1 MRDLT
6 RLLKPKSIA
15 VIGGGAWCAS
25 IISAA
30 KQTGFDGALHPVH
43 PTGKQIAG
51 HKSLRSLEEVP
62 GPIDAAFIGV
72 NRHATLDV
80 VAQLRRLK
88 AGGAICFASGFSEAA
103 AEDAAA
109 QDLQA
114 ALIEAAGEMP
124 ILGPNCYG
132 FVNAFDGC
140 AIWPDQH
147 GCSRV
152 QRGVAILT
160 QSSNIAINLTMQNR
174 GLPIGYMLTCGN
186 QAQTAQ
192 TDIALQLLDD
202 ERVTAIGLHIEGFGN
217 LRGWEALAQ
226 KARAKGVTLI
236 ALKSGVSQQAQAA
249 AVSHTASLTG
259 SDTGA
264 DAFLQR
270 LGIRRARS
278 LPVFLESLKLAHQFG
293 PLSSNRIASISC
305 SGGEA
310 ALAADTAQGTGLIF
324 PPLNPRQ
331 AKDLSAALGPMVA
344 MANPLDYHTYI
355 WRDQAAMT
363 QAWAAMADD
372 EIAMTLLVSDY
383 PRADLCDA
391 SDWECV
397 TQAAIE
403 ATRRTG
409 RPFAVVA
416 SLAELLPE
424 QTAKTLM
431 DHGVGAIHGLDHGL
445 EALDVMSR
453 PMAPPAEP
461 VLLPGIDRYAELV
474 DEQSAK
480 LALAAHGLTIP
491 PSVVVTDRSTA
502 GQAAADVGFPVALK
516 TLGLAHKTGAN
527 GLALGLTT
535 RAEVEVAAPRL
546 ADGPLLVER
555 MVAGTLVEVLVGVT
569 RDPAHGFVLTLGAGG
584 TMTDVLRDRAS
595 LLIPATRAEVT
606 ARLKDLNIAPLL
618 EGFRG
623 NPPVDLDALLA
634 AIDAVQAYVLA
645 NAEQVEEVEI
655 NPLICTQDNAIAAD
669 ALIRKAQ

>member
-30 KQTGFDGALHPVH
+30 KQIGFDGPLHPVH

-226 KARAKGVTLI
+226 KARSKGVTLI

-264 DAFLQR
+264 DALLQR

-491 PSVVVTDRSTA
+491 PSVTVTDRSTA
-502 GQAAADVGFPVALK
+502 GQAAADIGFPVALK

-555 MVAGTLVEVLVGVT
+555 MVAGTLVEILVGVT

-606 ARLKDLNIAPLL
+606 ARLKGLNIAPLL

-645 NAEQVEEVEI
+645 NAERVEEVEI

>member
-30 KQTGFDGALHPVH
+30 KQIGFDGPLHPVH

-51 HKSLRSLEEVP
+51 QKSLRSLEEVP

-226 KARAKGVTLI
+226 KARSKGVTLI

-264 DAFLQR
+264 DALLQR

-461 VLLPGIDRYAELV
+461 VLLPGIDRDAELV

-491 PSVVVTDRSTA
+491 PSVTVTDRSTA
-502 GQAAADVGFPVALK
+502 GQAAADIGFPVALK

-606 ARLKDLNIAPLL
+606 ARLKGLNIAPLL

-645 NAEQVEEVEI
+645 NAERVEEVEI

>member
-30 KQTGFDGALHPVH
+30 KQIGFDGALHPVH

-226 KARAKGVTLI
+226 KARTKGVTLI

-461 VLLPGIDRYAELV
+461 VLLPGIDRDAELV

-491 PSVVVTDRSTA
+491 PSVTVTDRSTA
-502 GQAAADVGFPVALK
+502 GQAAADIGFPVALK

-645 NAEQVEEVEI
+645 NAERVEEVEI

>member
-30 KQTGFDGALHPVH
+30 KQIGFDGPLHPVH

-226 KARAKGVTLI
+226 KARSKGVTLI

-461 VLLPGIDRYAELV
+461 VLLPGIDRDAELV

-502 GQAAADVGFPVALK
+502 GQAAADIGFPVALK

-527 GLALGLTT
+527 GLALGLNT
-535 RAEVEVAAPRL
+535 RAEVEIAAPRL

-595 LLIPATRAEVT
+595 LLIPATRTEVT

-645 NAEQVEEVEI
+645 NAERVEEVEI
-655 NPLICTQDNAIAAD
+655 NPLICTQANAIAAD

>member
-30 KQTGFDGALHPVH
+30 KQIGFDGPLHPVH

-109 QDLQA
+109 QDLQT

-226 KARAKGVTLI
+226 KARTKGVTLI

-372 EIAMTLLVSDY
+372 GIAMTLLVSDY

-461 VLLPGIDRYAELV
+461 VLLPGIDRDAELV

-502 GQAAADVGFPVALK
+502 GQAAADIGFPVALK

-645 NAEQVEEVEI
+645 NAERVEEVEI

>member
-30 KQTGFDGALHPVH
+30 KQIGFDGPLHPVH

-226 KARAKGVTLI
+226 KARTKGVTLI

-409 RPFAVVA
+409 RPYAVVA

-461 VLLPGIDRYAELV
+461 VLLPGIDRDAELV
-474 DEQSAK
+474 NEQSAK

-491 PSVVVTDRSTA
+491 PSVTVTDRSTA
-502 GQAAADVGFPVALK
+502 GQAAADIGFPVALK

-645 NAEQVEEVEI
+645 NAERVEEVEI

>member
-30 KQTGFDGALHPVH
+30 KQIGFDGPLHPVH

-109 QDLQA
+109 QDLQT

-226 KARAKGVTLI
+226 KARTKGVTLI

-264 DAFLQR
+264 DALLQR

-461 VLLPGIDRYAELV
+461 VLLPGIDRDAELV

-502 GQAAADVGFPVALK
+502 GQAAADIGFPVALK

-645 NAEQVEEVEI
+645 NAERVEEVEI

>member
-30 KQTGFDGALHPVH
+30 KQIGFDGALHPVH

-226 KARAKGVTLI
+226 KARSKGVTLI

-264 DAFLQR
+264 DALLQR

-461 VLLPGIDRYAELV
+461 VLLPGIDRDAELV

-502 GQAAADVGFPVALK
+502 GQAAADIGFPVALK

-595 LLIPATRAEVT
+595 LLIPSTRAEVT

-645 NAEQVEEVEI
+645 NAERVEEVEI

>member
-30 KQTGFDGALHPVH
+30 KQIGFDGALHPVH

-114 ALIEAAGEMP
+114 ALIEAAGEIP

-226 KARAKGVTLI
+226 KARTKGVTLI

-461 VLLPGIDRYAELV
+461 VLLPGIDRDAELV

-502 GQAAADVGFPVALK
+502 GQAAADIGFPVALK

-606 ARLKDLNIAPLL
+606 ARLKGLNIAPLL

-645 NAEQVEEVEI
+645 NAERVEEVEI

>member
-30 KQTGFDGALHPVH
+30 KQIGFDGPLHPVH

-109 QDLQA
+109 QDLQT

-226 KARAKGVTLI
+226 KARTKGVTLI

-409 RPFAVVA
+409 RPYAVVA

-424 QTAKTLM
+424 QTAKPLWTM
-431 DHGVGAIHGLDHGL
+431 
-445 EALDVMSR
+445 AL
-453 PMAPPAEP
+453 
-461 VLLPGIDRYAELV
+461 VLFTGWTMG
-474 DEQSAK
+474 SK
-480 LALAAHGLTIP
+480 L
-491 PSVVVTDRSTA
+491 S
-502 GQAAADVGFPVALK
+502 
-516 TLGLAHKTGAN
+516 
-527 GLALGLTT
+527 
-535 RAEVEVAAPRL
+535 
-546 ADGPLLVER
+546 
-555 MVAGTLVEVLVGVT
+555 M
-569 RDPAHGFVLTLGAGG
+569 
-584 TMTDVLRDRAS
+584 
-595 LLIPATRAEVT
+595 
-606 ARLKDLNIAPLL
+606 
-618 EGFRG
+618 
-623 NPPVDLDALLA
+623 
-634 AIDAVQAYVLA
+634 
-645 NAEQVEEVEI
+645 
-655 NPLICTQDNAIAAD
+655 
-669 ALIRKAQ
+669 

>member
-30 KQTGFDGALHPVH
+30 KQIGFDGPLHPVH

-109 QDLQA
+109 QDLQT

-226 KARAKGVTLI
+226 KARTKGVTLI
-236 ALKSGVSQQAQAA
+236 ALKSGVSHQAQAA

-355 WRDQAAMT
+355 WRDKAAMT

-461 VLLPGIDRYAELV
+461 VLLPGIDRDAELV

-491 PSVVVTDRSTA
+491 PSAVVTDRSTA
-502 GQAAADVGFPVALK
+502 GQAAADIGFPVALK

-645 NAEQVEEVEI
+645 NAERVEEVEI

>member
-30 KQTGFDGALHPVH
+30 KQIGFDGPLHPVH

-461 VLLPGIDRYAELV
+461 VLLPGIDRDAELV

-480 LALAAHGLTIP
+480 LALAAHGLTVP
-491 PSVVVTDRSTA
+491 PSVVVTDRCTA
-502 GQAAADVGFPVALK
+502 GQAAADIGFPVALK

-595 LLIPATRAEVT
+595 LLIPATRTEVT

-655 NPLICTQDNAIAAD
+655 NPLICTQEAAIAAD

>member
-30 KQTGFDGALHPVH
+30 KQIGFDGALHPVH

-147 GCSRV
+147 ACSRV

-461 VLLPGIDRYAELV
+461 VLLPGIDRDAELV

-645 NAEQVEEVEI
+645 NAERVEEVEI

>member
-30 KQTGFDGALHPVH
+30 KQIGFDGPLHPVH

-226 KARAKGVTLI
+226 KARTKGVTLI

-461 VLLPGIDRYAELV
+461 VLLPGIDRDAELV

-502 GQAAADVGFPVALK
+502 GQAAADIGFPVALK

-555 MVAGTLVEVLVGVT
+555 MVAGTLVEILVGVT

-645 NAEQVEEVEI
+645 NAERVEEVEI

>member
-25 IISAA
+25 IISAG
-30 KQTGFDGALHPVH
+30 KQIGFDGPLHPVH

-226 KARAKGVTLI
+226 KARTKGVTLI

-461 VLLPGIDRYAELV
+461 VLLPGIDRDAELL

-502 GQAAADVGFPVALK
+502 GQAAADIGFPVALK
-516 TLGLAHKTGAN
+516 TLGLAHKTGVN

-535 RAEVEVAAPRL
+535 RAEVEIAAPRL

-645 NAEQVEEVEI
+645 NAERVEEVEI

>member
-30 KQTGFDGALHPVH
+30 KQIGFDGPLHPVH

-109 QDLQA
+109 QDLQT

-226 KARAKGVTLI
+226 KARTKGVTLI

-461 VLLPGIDRYAELV
+461 VLLPGIDRDAELV

-491 PSVVVTDRSTA
+491 PSVTVTDRSTA
-502 GQAAADVGFPVALK
+502 GQAAADIGFPVALK

-645 NAEQVEEVEI
+645 NAERVEEVEI

>member
-30 KQTGFDGALHPVH
+30 KQIGFDGALHPVH

-109 QDLQA
+109 QDLQT

-226 KARAKGVTLI
+226 KARTKGVTLI

-409 RPFAVVA
+409 RPYAVVA

-461 VLLPGIDRYAELV
+461 VLLPGIDRDAELV

-480 LALAAHGLTIP
+480 LALAAHGLTVP
-491 PSVVVTDRSTA
+491 PSVVVTDRCTA
-502 GQAAADVGFPVALK
+502 GQAAADIGFPVALK

-527 GLALGLTT
+527 GLALGLNT
-535 RAEVEVAAPRL
+535 RAEVEIAAPRL

-595 LLIPATRAEVT
+595 LLIPATRTEVT

-645 NAEQVEEVEI
+645 NAERVEEVEI

>member
-30 KQTGFDGALHPVH
+30 KQIGFDGPLHPVH

-645 NAEQVEEVEI
+645 NAERVEEVEI

>member
-30 KQTGFDGALHPVH
+30 KQIGFDGPLHPVH

-461 VLLPGIDRYAELV
+461 VLLPGIDRDAELV

-502 GQAAADVGFPVALK
+502 GQAAADIGFPVALK

-645 NAEQVEEVEI
+645 NAERVEEVEI

>member
-30 KQTGFDGALHPVH
+30 KQIGFDGALHPVH

-226 KARAKGVTLI
+226 KARTKGVTLI

-249 AVSHTASLTG
+249 SVSHTASLTG

-461 VLLPGIDRYAELV
+461 VLLPGIDRDAELV

-502 GQAAADVGFPVALK
+502 GQAAADIGFPVALK

-527 GLALGLTT
+527 GLALGLNT
-535 RAEVEVAAPRL
+535 RAEVEIAAPRL

-645 NAEQVEEVEI
+645 NAERVEEVEI

>member
-30 KQTGFDGALHPVH
+30 KQIGFDGPLHPVH

-109 QDLQA
+109 QDLQT

-226 KARAKGVTLI
+226 KARTKGVTLI

-264 DAFLQR
+264 HAFLQR

-461 VLLPGIDRYAELV
+461 VLLPGIDRDAELV

-502 GQAAADVGFPVALK
+502 GQAAADIGFPVALK

-645 NAEQVEEVEI
+645 NAERVEEVEI

>member
-30 KQTGFDGALHPVH
+30 KQIGFDGALHPVH

-226 KARAKGVTLI
+226 KARTKGVTLI

-409 RPFAVVA
+409 RPYAVVA

-461 VLLPGIDRYAELV
+461 VLLPGIDRDAELV

-480 LALAAHGLTIP
+480 LALAAHGLTVP
-491 PSVVVTDRSTA
+491 PSVVVTDRCTA
-502 GQAAADVGFPVALK
+502 GQAAADIGFPVALK

-527 GLALGLTT
+527 GLALGLNT
-535 RAEVEVAAPRL
+535 RAEVEIAAPRL

-595 LLIPATRAEVT
+595 LLIPATRTEVT

>member
-30 KQTGFDGALHPVH
+30 KQIGFDGALHPVH

-109 QDLQA
+109 QDLQT

-226 KARAKGVTLI
+226 KARRKGVTLI

-453 PMAPPAEP
+453 PMAPPTEP
-461 VLLPGIDRYAELV
+461 VLLPGIDRDAELV

-502 GQAAADVGFPVALK
+502 GQAAADIGFPVALK

-645 NAEQVEEVEI
+645 NAERVEEVEI

>member
-1 MRDLT
+1 
-6 RLLKPKSIA
+6 
-15 VIGGGAWCAS
+15 
-25 IISAA
+25 
-30 KQTGFDGALHPVH
+30 LHPVH

-226 KARAKGVTLI
+226 KARSKGVTLI

-461 VLLPGIDRYAELV
+461 VLLPGIDRDAELV

-491 PSVVVTDRSTA
+491 PSVTVTDRSTA
-502 GQAAADVGFPVALK
+502 GQAAADIGFPVALK

-645 NAEQVEEVEI
+645 NAERVEEVEI

>member
-30 KQTGFDGALHPVH
+30 KQIGFDGPLHPVH

-226 KARAKGVTLI
+226 KARTKGVTLI

-409 RPFAVVA
+409 RPYAVVA

-461 VLLPGIDRYAELV
+461 VLLPGIDRDAELV

-491 PSVVVTDRSTA
+491 PSVTVTDRSTA
-502 GQAAADVGFPVALK
+502 GQAAADIGFPVALK

-645 NAEQVEEVEI
+645 NAERVEEVEI

>member
-30 KQTGFDGALHPVH
+30 KQIGFDGPLHPVH

-51 HKSLRSLEEVP
+51 HKSLRSLEDVP

-109 QDLQA
+109 QDLQT

-152 QRGVAILT
+152 QRGVVILT

-226 KARAKGVTLI
+226 KARTKGVTLI

-259 SDTGA
+259 RDTGA

-461 VLLPGIDRYAELV
+461 VLLPGIDRDAELV

-502 GQAAADVGFPVALK
+502 GQAAADIGFPVALK

-527 GLALGLTT
+527 GLALGLNT
-535 RAEVEVAAPRL
+535 RAEVEIAAPRL

-595 LLIPATRAEVT
+595 LLIPATRTEVT

-645 NAEQVEEVEI
+645 NAERVEEVEI

>member
-30 KQTGFDGALHPVH
+30 KQIGFDGPLHPVH

-226 KARAKGVTLI
+226 KARTKGVTLI

-461 VLLPGIDRYAELV
+461 VLLPGIDRDAELV

-491 PSVVVTDRSTA
+491 PSVTVTDRSTA
-502 GQAAADVGFPVALK
+502 GQAAADIGFPVALK

-535 RAEVEVAAPRL
+535 RAEVEIAAPRL

-555 MVAGTLVEVLVGVT
+555 MVAGTLVEILVGVT

-645 NAEQVEEVEI
+645 NAERVEEVEI

>member
-30 KQTGFDGALHPVH
+30 KQIGFDGALHPVH

-226 KARAKGVTLI
+226 KARTKGVTLI

-409 RPFAVVA
+409 RPYAVVA

-461 VLLPGIDRYAELV
+461 VLLPGIDRDAELV

-491 PSVVVTDRSTA
+491 PSVVVTDRCTA
-502 GQAAADVGFPVALK
+502 GQAAADIGFPVALK

-527 GLALGLTT
+527 GLALGLNT
-535 RAEVEVAAPRL
+535 RAEVEIAAPRL

-595 LLIPATRAEVT
+595 LLIPATRTEVT

-645 NAEQVEEVEI
+645 NAERVEEVEI

>member
-30 KQTGFDGALHPVH
+30 KQIGFDGPLHPVH

-109 QDLQA
+109 QDLQT
-114 ALIEAAGEMP
+114 ALIEVAGEMP

-226 KARAKGVTLI
+226 KARTKGVTLI

-461 VLLPGIDRYAELV
+461 VLLPGIDRDAELV

-491 PSVVVTDRSTA
+491 PSVTVTDRSTA
-502 GQAAADVGFPVALK
+502 GQAAADIGFPVALK

-555 MVAGTLVEVLVGVT
+555 MVAGTLAEVLVGVT

-645 NAEQVEEVEI
+645 NAERVEEVEI

>member
-30 KQTGFDGALHPVH
+30 EQIGFDGVLHPVH
-43 PTGKQIAG
+43 PSGKQIAG
-51 HKSLRSLEEVP
+51 RKSLPSLEAFP

-72 NRHATLDV
+72 NRHATLEV
-80 VAQLRRLK
+80 VAQLRSLK
-88 AGGAICFASGFSEAA
+88 AGGATCFASGFSEAA

-114 ALIEAAGEMP
+114 QLIKAAGDMP

-147 GCSRV
+147 GCRRV
-152 QRGVAILT
+152 DKGVAILT

-186 QAQTAQ
+186 QAQTSQ

-202 ERVTAIGLHIEGFGN
+202 ARVTAIGLHIEGFGN
-217 LRGWEALAQ
+217 LRGWETLAQ
-226 KARAKGVTLI
+226 KARSKGIALI

-264 DAFLQR
+264 DAFLHR

-278 LPVFLESLKLAHQFG
+278 LPVFLEALKLAHQFG
-293 PLSSNRIASISC
+293 HLSSNRIASISC

-310 ALAADTAQGTGLIF
+310 ALAADTAQGTGLVF

-331 AKDLSAALGPMVA
+331 VKDLGAALGPMVA
-344 MANPLDYHTYI
+344 LANPLDYHTYI
-355 WRDQAAMT
+355 WRNPAAMT

-372 EIAMTLLVSDY
+372 DIAMTLLISDY

-409 RPFAVVA
+409 RPYAVVA

-424 QTAKTLM
+424 HIAKTLM

-445 EALDVMSR
+445 DALDLLSR
-453 PMAPPAEP
+453 PMAPPADP
-461 VLLPGIDRYAELV
+461 VLLPGSDRDAGLL

-480 LALAAHGLTIP
+480 LALAACGLKIP
-491 PSVVVTDRSTA
+491 KSVAVTDRSTA
-502 GQAAADVGFPVALK
+502 GPAAAEVGFPVALK

-535 RAEVEVAAPRL
+535 PAEVEAAAPSL

-555 MVAGTLVEVLVGVT
+555 MVAGSLVEVLVGVT

-584 TMTDVLRDRAS
+584 TMTEVLRDRAS
-595 LLIPATRAEVT
+595 LLIPASRMEVT
-606 ARLKDLNIAPLL
+606 ARLMGLKIAPLL
-618 EGFRG
+618 KGFRG
-623 NPPVDLDALLA
+623 KPPVNLDALLDS
-634 AIDAVQAYVLA
+634 IDAVQAYVLA

-655 NPLICTQDNAIAAD
+655 NPLICTQEAAIAAD

>member
-30 KQTGFDGALHPVH
+30 KQIGFDGALHPVH

-226 KARAKGVTLI
+226 KARTKGVTLI

-409 RPFAVVA
+409 RPYAVVA

-461 VLLPGIDRYAELV
+461 VLLPGIDRDAELV

-480 LALAAHGLTIP
+480 LALAAHGLTVP
-491 PSVVVTDRSTA
+491 PSVVVTDRCTA
-502 GQAAADVGFPVALK
+502 GQAAADIGFPVALK

-527 GLALGLTT
+527 GLALGLNT
-535 RAEVEVAAPRL
+535 RAEVEIAAPRL

-595 LLIPATRAEVT
+595 LLIPATRTEVT

-623 NPPVDLDALLA
+623 KPPVDLDALLA

-645 NAEQVEEVEI
+645 NAERVEEVEI

>member
-30 KQTGFDGALHPVH
+30 KQIGFDGALHPVH

-226 KARAKGVTLI
+226 KARTKGVTLI

-461 VLLPGIDRYAELV
+461 VLLPGIDRDAELL

-502 GQAAADVGFPVALK
+502 GQAAADIGFPVALK

-645 NAEQVEEVEI
+645 NAERVEEVEI

>member
-30 KQTGFDGALHPVH
+30 KQIGFDGPLHPVH

-226 KARAKGVTLI
+226 KARSKGVTLI

-264 DAFLQR
+264 DALLQR

-461 VLLPGIDRYAELV
+461 VLLPGIDRDAELV

-502 GQAAADVGFPVALK
+502 GQAAADIGFPVALK

-645 NAEQVEEVEI
+645 NAERVEEVEI